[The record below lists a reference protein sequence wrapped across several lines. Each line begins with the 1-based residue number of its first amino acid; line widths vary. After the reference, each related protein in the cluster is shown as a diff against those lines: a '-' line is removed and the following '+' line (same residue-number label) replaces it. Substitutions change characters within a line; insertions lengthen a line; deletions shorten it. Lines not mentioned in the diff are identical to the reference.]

1 MPFANRLEAGRRLAA
16 ALQHLKGDQVVVLGL
31 PRGGVP
37 VALEV
42 ARALDA
48 PLDVIVVRK
57 LGVPF
62 QPELAMGAIGEG
74 GARVINT
81 EIVRLAQVTPRELAD
96 EEARERIELERRAA
110 RFRGSR
116 PRLSLAGRTAV
127 IVDDGIATGSTA
139 RAACHVA
146 RAQGATRIVLA
157 VPVAPQDWTDQLSED
172 ADELISLET
181 PRSFHAVGEFYADF
195 SATTDDEVIEC
206 LERGAGRAAHSATK
220 PTAGDRPPFDDEVVV
235 TAGAIRLGGHLTVP
249 DRAIGMVV
257 FAHGSGSSRHS
268 PRNQFVASV
277 LNEAALGTLLFD
289 LLTGA
294 EEGDRSNVFDIGLL
308 ACRLG
313 EATSWLRTHRAAVGL
328 PIGYFG
334 ASTGAGAALWA
345 AAEPGAEIAAVVSR
359 GGRPD
364 LAAERLAAVTAPT
377 LLIVGGDDHQVLQLN
392 RGALARLRCEADLVV
407 IPGATHLFEEAG
419 TLAAAAEAA
428 RDWFV
433 THLVP
438 GK

>member
-127 IVDDGIATGSTA
+127 IVDDGI
-139 RAACHVA
+139 
-146 RAQGATRIVLA
+146 
-157 VPVAPQDWTDQLSED
+157 
-172 ADELISLET
+172 
-181 PRSFHAVGEFYADF
+181 
-195 SATTDDEVIEC
+195 
-206 LERGAGRAAHSATK
+206 
-220 PTAGDRPPFDDEVVV
+220 
-235 TAGAIRLGGHLTVP
+235 
-249 DRAIGMVV
+249 
-257 FAHGSGSSRHS
+257 
-268 PRNQFVASV
+268 
-277 LNEAALGTLLFD
+277 
-289 LLTGA
+289 
-294 EEGDRSNVFDIGLL
+294 
-308 ACRLG
+308 
-313 EATSWLRTHRAAVGL
+313 
-328 PIGYFG
+328 
-334 ASTGAGAALWA
+334 
-345 AAEPGAEIAAVVSR
+345 
-359 GGRPD
+359 
-364 LAAERLAAVTAPT
+364 
-377 LLIVGGDDHQVLQLN
+377 
-392 RGALARLRCEADLVV
+392 
-407 IPGATHLFEEAG
+407 
-419 TLAAAAEAA
+419 
-428 RDWFV
+428 
-433 THLVP
+433 
-438 GK
+438 